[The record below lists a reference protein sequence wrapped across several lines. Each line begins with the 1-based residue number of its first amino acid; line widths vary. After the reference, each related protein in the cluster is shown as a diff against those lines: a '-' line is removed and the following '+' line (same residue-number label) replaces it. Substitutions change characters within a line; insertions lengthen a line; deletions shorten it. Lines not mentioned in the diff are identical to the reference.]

1 MSIRIVFKGFAQEL
15 SAPERLALLSR
26 ACNGDRAKAEE
37 ALITPNYVLRTVA
50 SQAEVGLILPRLEK
64 MGLLCE
70 VAEGAEAASGGYQAH
85 EVVVRMVTCQFCG
98 YEQARAKACSKCGKL
113 FSAVKKIDWKPA
125 VQIQAEEEEV
135 TDEDHVDSLMDR
147 IRGWHIFTLRNA
159 SIVVVVLGVLWG
171 LGFLSLP
178 GKETGTVTINSGETG
193 VDADGND
200 KSTNGVDDD
209 GNGLVD
215 DYRIVTEA
223 SASPSNPILMIMK
236 GIATSDPN
244 EVKKTATYDPE
255 SGENPYAKRLESLGI
270 DQKEFSKA
278 AAGIEGPIS
287 GAEVQEIIDS
297 NEMMKNAI
305 DDAINSSGTST
316 GDTATDKMIDSIE

>member
-70 VAEGAEAASGGYQAH
+70 VAEGAEAASGAYQAH

-125 VQIQAEEEEV
+125 VQIQREEEEV
-135 TDEDHVDSLMDR
+135 SDEAHVDSFMDR
-147 IRGWHIFTLRNA
+147 VRGWHIFTVRNA
-159 SIVVVVLGVLWG
+159 VIAVIVLGALAGFGIVNMPGQQPKMDQAKMEKLGITEEMMKQMSPEQIDALG
-171 LGFLSLP
+171 LQ
-178 GKETGTVTINSGETG
+178 ESGSKNA
-193 VDADGND
+193 V
-200 KSTNGVDDD
+200 
-209 GNGLVD
+209 
-215 DYRIVTEA
+215 
-223 SASPSNPILMIMK
+223 LMIMQ
-236 GIATSDPN
+236 GIVTSDPE

-255 SGENPYAKRLESLGI
+255 DGTNAYAKRLESLGI

-278 AAGIEGPIS
+278 AAGIEGPIE
-287 GAEVQEIIDS
+287 GAEVQGIIDS
-297 NEMMKNAI
+297 NEMLKGAI
-305 DDAINSSGTST
+305 DDAINSSAKST
-316 GDTATDKMIDSIE
+316 ADTETDSIIDSIE